1 MTLTKALL
9 QVQSQSLAGQQNLG
23 KGIAVLLG
31 AAISEDN
38 VMVGFINRDPQAFV
52 GCNRVMV
59 CEGKTLNSR
68 TEGQFGTHFRG
79 AMSPIPLFIDHLLEA
94 KLRVE
99 YE

>member
-9 QVQSQSLAGQQNLG
+9 QVQSQSLAGQQDLG

-31 AAISEDN
+31 AAIPEDD

-52 GCNRVMV
+52 GCNWVMV
-59 CEGKTLNSR
+59 CQGETLNSR
-68 TEGQFGTHFRG
+68 TEGQFGTHFRC
-79 AMSPIPLFIDHLLEA
+79 AVAPIPLFINHLLET
-94 KLRVE
+94 KLCIE